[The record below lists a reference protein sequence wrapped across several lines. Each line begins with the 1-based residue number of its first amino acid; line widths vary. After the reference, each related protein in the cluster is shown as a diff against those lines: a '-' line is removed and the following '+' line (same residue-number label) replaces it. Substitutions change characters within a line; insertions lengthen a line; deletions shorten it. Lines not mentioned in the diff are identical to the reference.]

1 VKQYLIDTNALI
13 SFVTD
18 RNAAQQE
25 SVARLFEQA
34 AKARVTVLCPQNV
47 LVEFAYVMDKVYR
60 QPKPLVR
67 QMMTDFI
74 ALPGVTVVNDVD
86 FAEVLDLW
94 PEPIADLGDALV
106 AAAARGAKRV
116 AVVTF
121 DKDFIRA
128 IKGLRIAVWEGGRED
143 L

>member
-1 VKQYLIDTNALI
+1 MKQYLIDTNALI

-18 RNAAQQE
+18 RNPAQQE
-25 SVARLFEQA
+25 PVAGLFEQA
-34 AKARVTVLCPQNV
+34 ARARLTVLCPQNV
-47 LVEFAYVMDKVYR
+47 LLEFAYVMDKAYR

-67 QMMTDFI
+67 QMLIDFI

-94 PEPIADLGDALV
+94 PEPVADLGDALV
-106 AAAARGAKRV
+106 VATARGVKRV
-116 AVVTF
+116 EVVTF

-128 IKGLRIAVWEGGRED
+128 IKGLKIEVWDGG
-143 L
+143 

>member
-1 VKQYLIDTNALI
+1 MRQYIIDTNALI

-25 SVARLFEQA
+25 SVAKLFEQA
-34 AKARVTVLCPQNV
+34 AQARVTVLCPQNV

-67 QMMTDFI
+67 QMLIDFI
-74 ALPGVTVVNDVD
+74 ALSGVTVVNDVD

-94 PEPIADLGDALV
+94 PEPVADLGDALG
-106 AAAARGAKRV
+106 AATARGTKK
-116 AVVTF
+116 AVLVTF
-121 DKDFIRA
+121 DQEFIKA
-128 IKGLRIAVWEGGRED
+128 IKGVKIAVWDGG
-143 L
+143 

>member
-1 VKQYLIDTNALI
+1 MKQYLIDTNALI

-18 RNAAQQE
+18 RNPAQQE

-34 AKARVTVLCPQNV
+34 AQARVTVLCPQNV

-67 QMMTDFI
+67 QMLIDFI

-94 PEPIADLGDALV
+94 PEPVADLGDALG
-106 AAAARGAKRV
+106 AATARGTKK
-116 AVVTF
+116 AVLVTF
-121 DKDFIRA
+121 DQEFIKA
-128 IKGLRIAVWEGGRED
+128 IKGVKIAVWDGG
-143 L
+143 

>member
-1 VKQYLIDTNALI
+1 MKQYLIDTNALI

-18 RNAAQQE
+18 RNPAQQE

-34 AKARVTVLCPQNV
+34 AQARVTVLCPQNV

-60 QPKPLVR
+60 QSKPLVR
-67 QMMTDFI
+67 QLLTDFI

-94 PEPIADLGDALV
+94 PEPVSDLGDALV
-106 AAAARGAKRV
+106 AATARGTKRV
-116 AVVTF
+116 ALVTF

-128 IKGLRIAVWEGGRED
+128 IKGLRIALWDGDKGG
-143 L
+143 

>member
-1 VKQYLIDTNALI
+1 MKQYLIDTNALI

-18 RNAAQQE
+18 RNLAQQE
-25 SVARLFEQA
+25 PVARLFEQA
-34 AKARVTVLCPQNV
+34 AQARVAVLCPQNV

-67 QMMTDFI
+67 QMLTDFI
-74 ALPGVTVVNDVD
+74 ALPGVTVVNDID
-86 FAEVLDLW
+86 FAEVLALW

-106 AAAARGAKRV
+106 AATARGAKKTV
-116 AVVTF
+116 LVTF

-128 IKGLRIAVWEGGRED
+128 VEKLKIAVWEEA
-143 L
+143 

>member
-1 VKQYLIDTNALI
+1 MKQYLIDTNALI

-18 RNAAQQE
+18 RNPTQQE
-25 SVARLFEQA
+25 SVAKLFEQA
-34 AKARVTVLCPQNV
+34 AKARAAVFCPQNV

-67 QMMTDFI
+67 QMLTDFI
-74 ALPGVTVVNDVD
+74 ALPGVTVVNDFD

-106 AAAARGAKRV
+106 AAAARGVKKV
-116 AVVTF
+116 AMVTF
-121 DKDFIRA
+121 DRDFIKA
-128 IKGLRIAVWEGGRED
+128 VKGLKIAVWEGD
-143 L
+143 

>member
-1 VKQYLIDTNALI
+1 MRQYIIDTNALI

-25 SVARLFEQA
+25 SVAKLFEQA
-34 AKARVTVLCPQNV
+34 AQARVTVLCPQNV

-67 QMMTDFI
+67 QMLIDFI

-94 PEPIADLGDALV
+94 PEPVADLGDALV
-106 AAAARGAKRV
+106 AATARGTKK
-116 AVVTF
+116 AVLVTF
-121 DKDFIRA
+121 DQEFIKA
-128 IKGLRIAVWEGGRED
+128 IKGVKIAVWDGG
-143 L
+143 